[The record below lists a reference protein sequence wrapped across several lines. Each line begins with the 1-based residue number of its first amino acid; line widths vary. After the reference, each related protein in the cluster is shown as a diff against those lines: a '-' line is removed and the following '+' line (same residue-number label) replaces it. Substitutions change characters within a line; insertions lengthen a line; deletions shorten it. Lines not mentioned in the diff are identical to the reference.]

1 MKQRKYAVTI
11 IFATVALVLCLGAV
25 AVVGMVKNN
34 SVRDADVS
42 YVYYED
48 NAVPRSKEERDK
60 AFRLMMEQRLGETIE
75 TLDGVQEALVTISD
89 RNGDTPIASVLVQ
102 MEYENAK
109 LTQEQVVAIQKQL
122 AGSVDG
128 LTEDNISIID
138 TEGNLYKI

>member
-1 MKQRKYAVTI
+1 
-11 IFATVALVLCLGAV
+11 
-25 AVVGMVKNN
+25 
-34 SVRDADVS
+34 
-42 YVYYED
+42 
-48 NAVPRSKEERDK
+48 
-60 AFRLMMEQRLGETIE
+60 MMEQRLGETIE